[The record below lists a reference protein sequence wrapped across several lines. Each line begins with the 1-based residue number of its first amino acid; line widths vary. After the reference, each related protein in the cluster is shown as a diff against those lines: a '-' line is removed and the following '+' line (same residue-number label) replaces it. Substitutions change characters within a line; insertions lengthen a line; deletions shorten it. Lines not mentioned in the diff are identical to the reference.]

1 MNPPI
6 IDVRKDFTF
15 DNRAFLFAPPAFTKQ
30 RKRDINNVF
39 NLSKLIQK
47 YIKIYIST
55 KYVHT
60 ERRGKIIEIKDI
72 ENDILCDF
80 SSSGVFSCGI

>member
-6 IDVRKDFTF
+6 IDARKDFTF

-30 RKRDINNVF
+30 RKRDI
-39 NLSKLIQK
+39 IMMQK

-55 KYVHT
+55 KYVHM
-60 ERRGKIIEIKDI
+60 
-72 ENDILCDF
+72 CVCV
-80 SSSGVFSCGI
+80 SV

>member
-1 MNPPI
+1 MNAK
-6 IDVRKDFTF
+6 IDARKDFTF
-15 DNRAFLFAPPAFTKQ
+15 DNRQFLFAPPSFEKK

-39 NLSKLIQK
+39 NLKQMLDK

-60 ERRGKIIEIKDI
+60 ERRGKIVEVVDLAKNIVKI
-72 ENDILCDF
+72 
-80 SSSGVFSCGI
+80 